1 MILKKSIMILKKRN
15 SFFFSSVS
23 DKNNNQEY
31 SETIRETTFQFGLFK
46 KNLPKHKKKINSAF
60 LEWFIGFS
68 EGDGSFIVSH
78 PKTEVTRLFFTLVQE
93 DAKILNKIRSTLGF
107 GSVQSHG
114 KHFRYS
120 VTDAE
125 GIDRLIHL
133 FNGNL
138 VLKKSRERF
147 HLWLQARKEIRLS
160 PTARIRAEK
169 IEERKTILDID
180 FLSCGWLS
188 GFTDAEGCFTFTKT
202 LNKTPDS
209 FGVRCRFVLV
219 QKGEYKV
226 LKKIEECIGSGSI
239 QYYESST
246 VSRYFLTN
254 LEYLDILMK
263 YLKNFPLKT
272 KKNFCKVRM
281 EKMMEYKRTKKQV
294 PWEGKV
300 LKRVLKLIQENKKS

>member
-1 MILKKSIMILKKRN
+1 MILKKRN

-23 DKNNNQEY
+23 DNHES

-46 KNLPKHKKKINSAF
+46 KNLPKNIKKINSAF

-68 EGDGSFIVSH
+68 EGDGSFIVGR

-93 DAKILNKIRSTLGF
+93 DAEILNKIRSTLGF

-125 GIDRLIHL
+125 SIDRLIHL

-138 VLKKSRERF
+138 VLNKSRERF
-147 HLWLQARKEIRLS
+147 HLWLQARNEIRLS

-169 IEERKTILDID
+169 IEERKTVLDID

-188 GFTDAEGCFTFTKT
+188 GFTDAEGCFNFKT
-202 LNKTPDS
+202 PLNKDSDS
-209 FGVRCRFVLV
+209 FNVVCRFVLV
-219 QKGEYKV
+219 QKGEHKV
-226 LKKIEECIGSGSI
+226 LEKIKECIGFGST
-239 QYYESST
+239 QYYEST
-246 VSRYFLTN
+246 EVSRYFLTK

-263 YLKNFPLKT
+263 YFKKFPLRT
-272 KKNFCKVRM
+272 KKKFCKVRM
-281 EKMMEYKRTKKQV
+281 EKMMEYKRTKKLV

-300 LKRVLKLIQENKKS
+300 LKRILKLIQQNKKS